1 MRLVERICKLNAHNM
16 SRQARRCTHPGAF
29 NVFHIPLDG
38 HNSLLVRSMD
48 AVPDTQVASALRHYH
63 ITSRNPLHVTA
74 VRQQGCTL
82 LLRNVEEVQLALL
95 VSEQQMSG
103 PGIQLLQ
110 TAKLSQH
117 QAVTTRQQCSQGP
130 LPGLLSF
137 DDEAPEFSSPAQVC
151 EQVLVYCCGSI
162 D

>member
-48 AVPDTQVASALRHYH
+48 AVPDTQVAPALRHYH
-63 ITSRNPLHVTA
+63 ITSRNPLHVSA

-82 LLRNVEEVQLALL
+82 LLSDVEKVQVALL
-95 VSEQQMSG
+95 VSEQQVRC

-110 TAKLSQH
+110 TAKPSHH
-117 QAVTTRQQCSQGP
+117 QAVITQQQCSQGP

-137 DDEAPEFSSPAQVC
+137 DDDALALSDPLQV
-151 EQVLVYCCGSI
+151 S
-162 D
+162 